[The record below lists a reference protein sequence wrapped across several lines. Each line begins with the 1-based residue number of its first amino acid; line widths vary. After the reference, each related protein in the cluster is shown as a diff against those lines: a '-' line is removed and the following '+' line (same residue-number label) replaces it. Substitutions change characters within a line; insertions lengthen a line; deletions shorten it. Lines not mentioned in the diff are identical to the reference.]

1 MAMHSSSS
9 AKEKKGVGRFLVT
22 ITVNGSSGPIRFPV
36 SGEELV
42 GAVIHRALKK
52 YSQEGR
58 LPVLGSDLNKL
69 SLRCVNSGYD
79 VLSPWEQIG
88 LCGSR
93 NFILCKEEKEGKE
106 EEHGKGGERVLGRKG
121 SGSWKALI
129 KTLGFMIPSH

>member
-1 MAMHSSSS
+1 M
-9 AKEKKGVGRFLVT
+9 GWFLVT

-79 VLSPWEQIG
+79 GKVSIFSP
-88 LCGSR
+88 LFYLFV
-93 NFILCKEEKEGKE
+93 FIELVE
-106 EEHGKGGERVLGRKG
+106 
-121 SGSWKALI
+121 
-129 KTLGFMIPSH
+129 